1 MTLFEDILQQ
11 INARRDELF
20 VRADE
25 FVFNDYG
32 AGARDE
38 NRSPEMMDIGVK
50 CIKTLKDFAYIGV
63 KNENAKLLFD
73 TIRDLKPKI
82 ILELGCCLGFSS
94 ILFKAAFNK
103 ASIYTLEG
111 DLNLANFAKEN
122 FDFFKFNDIKIV
134 VGKFSDTLPK
144 LLPKIDK
151 IDFAFIDGHHDKN
164 ATIGYFEQI
173 LPFMNEGS
181 VIAFDDINYNRNM
194 TRAWD
199 VIKQNKNSKDDG
211 KIGIIWL

>member
-1 MTLFEDILQQ
+1 MI
-11 INARRDELF
+11 
-20 VRADE
+20 
-25 FVFNDYG
+25 
-32 AGARDE
+32 
-38 NRSPEMMDIGVK
+38 
-50 CIKTLKDFAYIGV
+50 
-63 KNENAKLLFD
+63 
-73 TIRDLKPKI
+73 
-82 ILELGCCLGFSS
+82 
-94 ILFKAAFNK
+94 
-103 ASIYTLEG
+103 
-111 DLNLANFAKEN
+111 
-122 FDFFKFNDIKIV
+122 FFKFNDIKIV

>member
-50 CIKTLKDFAYIGV
+50 CTKTLKDFAYIGV

-122 FDFFKFNDIKIV
+122 FDFF
-134 VGKFSDTLPK
+134 
-144 LLPKIDK
+144 
-151 IDFAFIDGHHDKN
+151 
-164 ATIGYFEQI
+164 
-173 LPFMNEGS
+173 
-181 VIAFDDINYNRNM
+181 
-194 TRAWD
+194 
-199 VIKQNKNSKDDG
+199 
-211 KIGIIWL
+211 